1 MIKKQLLKNIL
12 SSKQQ
17 FTEHIKMTV
26 KSINIKNH
34 TYYSFN
40 DMIDVKKF
48 DSNLLKLDKR
58 LYKNLGIYYIGYIT
72 IKKINDYDILIV

>member
-1 MIKKQLLKNIL
+1 
-12 SSKQQ
+12 
-17 FTEHIKMTV
+17 MTV

-40 DMIDVKKF
+40 NMIDVKKL

-58 LYKNLGIYYIGYIT
+58 LYKNIGIYYIGYIT

>member
-1 MIKKQLLKNIL
+1 
-12 SSKQQ
+12 
-17 FTEHIKMTV
+17 MTV

-40 DMIDVKKF
+40 NMIDVKKI

-58 LYKNLGIYYIGYIT
+58 LYKNIGIYYIGYIT